1 MLLSRLAHVSQ
12 EVAATSARSRKIALL
27 AGLFREAEPDDVPV
41 VIPYLAGRLPQGR
54 IGVGWKVL
62 SRPVAPAG
70 EPSLTVR
77 EVDALL
83 TRLGKVS
90 GPGSQTE
97 RARLVGE
104 LLGACTGDEQRFLFG
119 LLTGEVRQGALDAVA
134 VEGLAQAT
142 DAPATDVRR
151 AVMLAGS
158 LQTVAGALLAD
169 GPGALER
176 FRLTVGRP
184 VLPML
189 AHSASSV
196 AEAVGKLG
204 VCAVEEKLD
213 GIRVQVHRDGDTVRV
228 HTRTLDDIT
237 DRLPEVTAVARELE
251 GERFILDGEV
261 ISFDQDGRPRSFQ
274 ETAGRVGSRV
284 DVATAAREVPVSPSS
299 STRSVWTAATC
310 WTSLHRT
317 ARGTVP
323 AGPRTPAGAPHP
335 RVGARGPG
343 RRGGVPRRD
352 AGARPRGR
360 RRQGRGR
367 PYSAGRRGASWLKV
381 KPVHTLDLVVL
392 AAEWGHG
399 RRTGKLSN
407 LHLGARTAD
416 GGFAMLGKTFKGM
429 TDAMLTWQTA
439 RLRELAVE
447 ESGYVVT
454 VRPEL
459 VVEIAYDGL
468 QRSSRYPAGVT
479 LRFARVIRY
488 REDKRPED
496 ADTVESLLSAHP
508 GYGREG
514 RPQRRTAVVP
524 AHRSGRGGVARSYGR
539 PVLRPAR
546 LRGVDGA
553 EGRVRPR
560 RAGLGGGTPRVPGGA
575 GAGAAG
581 RAGRGARGGA
591 AGGRQDRHGVG
602 GGGRSRSGGGRA
614 RHLHDGVAAEVGE
627 DGGVPGARPGG
638 VVLPGPGPRGDRLRP
653 ERVSRPPGGALV
665 LRRPPALRR
674 PPPRG
679 KVGKHS
685 VPQGGQR
692 CTSPP

>member
-1 MLLSRLAHVSQ
+1 MLLSRLARVSQ

-27 AGLFREAEPDDVPV
+27 AELFREAEPADVPV

-62 SRPVAPAG
+62 SRPVAPAA

-77 EVDALL
+77 QVDARL
-83 TRLGKVS
+83 TELGGVS
-90 GPGSQTE
+90 GPGSQAE

-104 LLGACTGDEQRFLFG
+104 LLGASTEDEQRFLFG
-119 LLTGEVRQGALDAVA
+119 LLTGEVRQGALEAVA

-142 DAPATDVRR
+142 GAPPDAVRR

-158 LQTVAGALLAD
+158 LQSVAEALLAD

-204 VCAVEEKLD
+204 ACAVEEKLD
-213 GIRVQVHRDGDTVRV
+213 GIRVQVHRDGGTVRV

-237 DRLPEVTAVARELE
+237 DRLPEVTAAALDLR

-261 ISFDQDGRPRSFQ
+261 ISFDGEGRPRSFQ
-274 ETAGRVGSRV
+274 ETAGRVGSRT
-284 DVATAAREVPVSPSS
+284 DVVTAAREVPVSPVFFDAL
-299 STRSVWTAATC
+299 SVDGRDLLDLPFAERHAE
-310 WTSLHRT
+310 LARLVPEPMRVRRT
-317 ARGTVP
+317 VVS
-323 AGPRTPAGAPHP
+323 GPREEDAAEEFL
-335 RVGARGPG
+335 ARTLE
-343 RRGGVPRRD
+343 RGHEGVVVKGLD
-352 AGARPRGR
+352 A
-360 RRQGRGR
+360 

-429 TDAMLTWQTA
+429 TDAMLAWQTK
-439 RLRELAVE
+439 RLRELAVD

-468 QRSSRYPAGVT
+468 QRSTRYPAGVT
-479 LRFARVIRY
+479 LRFARVLRY
-488 REDKRPED
+488 REDKRPEE
-496 ADTVESLLSAHP
+496 ADTVETLLAAHP
-508 GYGREG
+508 E
-514 RPQRRTAVVP
+514 
-524 AHRSGRGGVARSYGR
+524 
-539 PVLRPAR
+539 
-546 LRGVDGA
+546 
-553 EGRVRPR
+553 VRP
-560 RAGLGGGTPRVPGGA
+560 
-575 GAGAAG
+575 
-581 RAGRGARGGA
+581 
-591 AGGRQDRHGVG
+591 
-602 GGGRSRSGGGRA
+602 
-614 RHLHDGVAAEVGE
+614 
-627 DGGVPGARPGG
+627 
-638 VVLPGPGPRGDRLRP
+638 
-653 ERVSRPPGGALV
+653 
-665 LRRPPALRR
+665 
-674 PPPRG
+674 
-679 KVGKHS
+679 
-685 VPQGGQR
+685 
-692 CTSPP
+692 